1 MIANKNFIN
10 YWKNKKVFIT
20 GHTGFKGS
28 WMSLTLK
35 TLGAEIYGYS
45 LPPLKNSLFY
55 KSNLKK
61 IFRKNYFKDI
71 NNKKILEKSIKECS
85 PDLIIH
91 MAAQSL
97 VLNSYVD
104 PISTYKTNVI
114 GTVNLLDSIRK
125 IKKPTLTIIISTD
138 KCYENNQKNFFKL
151 NEESPLGGNDPYSSS
166 KACLELVV
174 RAYNKSYF
182 EKKNI
187 HKIVTARSGNVIGGG
202 DYAANRLIPDFFRGI
217 KKKYMFIRNPNSRR
231 PWQHVHD
238 VNCGYLKL
246 LFYMSKFSKFHKSW
260 NFGPDVK
267 QCLQVKN
274 IIKILN
280 KNLDLKIKYYKSN
293 YYEKKILLLN
303 SSRSNKTLKWKNNF
317 TTVKALEDIKS
328 WFLKEIKN
336 EKIIQYAILSI
347 KKYYNIK

>member
-1 MIANKNFIN
+1 MSANKNFIN

-20 GHTGFKGS
+20 GHTGFKGA

-35 TLGAEIYGYS
+35 TFGAKIYGYS
-45 LPPLKNSLFY
+45 LPPLKNSLFF
-55 KSNLKK
+55 KANLKK
-61 IFRKNYFKDI
+61 IFEKNYFKDI
-71 NNKKILEKSIKECS
+71 NNKEILDKSIKQCS

-104 PISTYKTNVI
+104 PISTYKTNVL
-114 GTVNLLDSIRK
+114 GTANLLNSIRK

-138 KCYENNQKNFFKL
+138 KCYENDQNNISKL
-151 NEESPLGGNDPYSSS
+151 NEDSTLGGNDPYSSS

-182 EKKNI
+182 EKNNI
-187 HKIVTARSGNVIGGG
+187 HKIVTARSGNVIGCA
-202 DYAANRLIPDFFRGI
+202 DYAENRLIPDFFRGI
-217 KKKYMFIRNPNSRR
+217 KKKNISIRNPNSRR

-246 LFYMSKFSKFHKSW
+246 LFYMSKSSKFHKSW

-267 QCLQVKN
+267 QCLKVKT
-274 IIKILN
+274 IIKVLN
-280 KNLDLKIKYYKSN
+280 KNIGLRIKYYKSK

-303 SSRSNKTLKWKNNF
+303 SSRSNKILKWKNNF
-317 TTVKALEDIKS
+317 TTVEALKDIEN
-328 WFLKEIKN
+328 WFLKDIKK
-336 EKIIQYAILSI
+336 EKLLQHAILSI
-347 KKYYNIK
+347 KKYYNI